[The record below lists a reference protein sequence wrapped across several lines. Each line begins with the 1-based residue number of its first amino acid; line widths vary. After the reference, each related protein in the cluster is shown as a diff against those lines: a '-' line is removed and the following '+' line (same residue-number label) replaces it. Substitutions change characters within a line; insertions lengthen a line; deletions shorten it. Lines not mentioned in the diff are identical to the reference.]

1 MLKKTKQVRA
11 EKTRDGLL
19 RAAIDVV
26 GKVGYENARIQD
38 ISDSAGVTPGAILY
52 HFRNLETLLMEAFR
66 ADFEGLMQVAIKPD
80 FLASLAASEIVDRT
94 FTMLDDKDFRTR
106 IGVLAEFLIAG
117 RNDSKRQKLVEEVM
131 CANRDRMVVTFA
143 KGLGRDIDGD
153 RLWQIIDI
161 AVSLLIVD
169 QLNYPNSAK
178 SECAYQ
184 NTKPFIEREL
194 THFLEGSR

>member
-1 MLKKTKQVRA
+1 MLKKTKQARA

-19 RAAIDVV
+19 RAAINVV
-26 GKVGYENARIQD
+26 GKFGYENARIQD

-66 ADFEGLMQVAIKPD
+66 ADFEGLMHIAIKPNI
-80 FLASLAASEIVDRT
+80 LAGLTASEIVDRS
-94 FTMLDDKDFRTR
+94 FNMLDDKDFRTR

-117 RNDSKRQKLVEEVM
+117 RNDPKRQKLVEEVM
-131 CANRDRMVVTFA
+131 CLNRDRMVVTFA
-143 KGLGRDIDGD
+143 NGLGRSINGD

-161 AVSLLIVD
+161 AISLLIVD
-169 QLNYPNSAK
+169 HLNYPNSTK
-178 SECAYQ
+178 SGRAYQ

-194 THFLEGSR
+194 TRFLEDSK